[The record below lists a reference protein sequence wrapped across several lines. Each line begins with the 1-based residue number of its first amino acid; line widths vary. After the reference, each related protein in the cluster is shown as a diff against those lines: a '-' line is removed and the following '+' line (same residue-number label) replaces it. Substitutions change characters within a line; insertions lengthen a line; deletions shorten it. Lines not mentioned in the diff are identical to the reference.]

1 MRTEKEI
8 INLIMD
14 TALKDENVRAV
25 IRTKILNSKAKT
37 TPYTNRPGIGI
48 IIVSVKAINA

>member
-1 MRTEKEI
+1 MKEFNSLSFI
-8 INLIMD
+8 FFINELIKIP
-14 TALKDENVRAV
+14 TKS
-25 IRTKILNSKAKT
+25 KILNSKAKT